1 MGNENI
7 EENLTPGKVARLLR
21 IGPGPAEAEPIPP
34 ETIKAELLRDR
45 LANRLPAEGLARRR
59 LLARL
64 DDLRE
69 EILSSTDQSIEQCL
83 FASDTP
89 IETLTRIKDYGAVL
103 SRSAQC
109 EAEQETANVIYYGAI
124 AAALIFQARRIT
136 DFKLADLERAF
147 ATLSGVSWLPAN
159 LAGHFRQ
166 AMDCC
171 RRLSPHAEMAQ

>member
-1 MGNENI
+1 MGKEQI
-7 EENLTPGKVARLLR
+7 AGSLTPGKVARLLR
-21 IGPGPAEAEPIPP
+21 IGPEPAEAGLVPP

-45 LANRLPAEGLARRR
+45 LAHRLPAEGLVARR
-59 LLARL
+59 LLACL
-64 DDLRE
+64 ADLRE

-83 FASDTP
+83 FASDTS

-103 SRSAQC
+103 SRASQS

-124 AAALIFQARRIT
+124 AAALIFHARRIT
-136 DFKLADLERAF
+136 EFKLADLEGAF
-147 ATLSGVSWLPAN
+147 TTLSGVSWLHPS

-171 RRLSPHAEMAQ
+171 RRLGEQGEMAQ